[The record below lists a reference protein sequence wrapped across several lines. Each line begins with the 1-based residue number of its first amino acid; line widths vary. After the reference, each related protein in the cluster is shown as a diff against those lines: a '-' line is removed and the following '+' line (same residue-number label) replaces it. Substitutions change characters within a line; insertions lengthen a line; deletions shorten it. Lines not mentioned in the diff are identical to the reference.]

1 MDSDRRQA
9 KRKDIPLRVKY
20 QSAGRQEETQT
31 RDIAIGGVF
40 IKSVSPPPEGARI
53 SLSFTLPDGY
63 MIEAEGTVAH
73 RLRGVGMGVA
83 FDPLSDEVEARIRE
97 IVDS

>member
-1 MDSDRRQA
+1 MGSERRQA
-9 KRKDIPLRVKY
+9 TRKEIPLRVKY

-53 SLSFTLPDGY
+53 HLSFLLPDGFL
-63 MIEAEGTVAH
+63 IEAEGTVAH
-73 RLRGVGMGVA
+73 RLTGVGMGVA
-83 FDPLSDEVEARIRE
+83 FDTLNEEVEARIRE
-97 IVDS
+97 FVDS